1 MYQWSLVFKAPKKKR
16 AALVGIVMANS
27 RAVQFLK
34 FLVFKRRSIFIFL
47 IETLCSSTPTNEI
60 KVLLDF
66 NDYFAFDVL
75 GHNGGLALLWWS
87 TTSVQLLNSSSSCID
102 VEVFMES
109 IGTRRLTGF
118 YGQLDRARHTE
129 LWTLSRNLEDYSTLL
144 WVCIGNFN
152 GILNGHEIKEGCDS
166 CNI

>member
-1 MYQWSLVFKAPKKKR
+1 MSLAQKINVPVVLGIQDTEKKR

-75 GHNGGLALLWWS
+75 GHNGGLALLW
-87 TTSVQLLNSSSSCID
+87 
-102 VEVFMES
+102 
-109 IGTRRLTGF
+109 
-118 YGQLDRARHTE
+118 
-129 LWTLSRNLEDYSTLL
+129 
-144 WVCIGNFN
+144 
-152 GILNGHEIKEGCDS
+152 
-166 CNI
+166 